1 MPYNLIKHL
10 LVATALVSLSACA
23 SEPKKPSEPSTPT
36 APRDCDQP
44 GQRDDAGRP
53 INQC

>member
-1 MPYNLIKHL
+1 MPLNYSKYVF
-10 LVATALVSLSACA
+10 VAVALVSLSACA
-23 SEPKKPSEPSTPT
+23 SEPKKPADPVTPT

-44 GQRDDAGRP
+44 GQRDDTGRP